1 MSVLPMRSAALK
13 YKGVNRMELVKDINI
28 AEKRVIM
35 EVRNL
40 KKHFAITKGYIKKTT
55 TLVRAVDGLNFKV
68 FEGETLGIVGESGC
82 GKSTTGQ
89 LMLGLLDATEGNIYF
104 DNKDIASLSHE
115 ELRKARRDLQVIF
128 QDPYSSL
135 NPRMQVEE
143 IIGEPLVVHKIATGK
158 KLRDEVL
165 SLMKLVGLGEHQL
178 KRYPHEFSGGQR
190 QRIGIARA
198 LALRPKVIV
207 CDEAVSALDVSIQA
221 QILNLLKKL
230 QKEMDLTYIFI
241 AHGLPVVRHISDR
254 IGVMYLGRMVE
265 LADRDEL
272 FENPL
277 HPYTQ
282 ALLDSVPIPDPKLR
296 KRHQLIEGEI
306 PNPSDPPSGC
316 HFHPRCPYATDI
328 CKTEIPEYR
337 EIVPGHSVA
346 CHHPLFNEVKMSVSE
361 SVPILSGHEI
371 S

>member
-1 MSVLPMRSAALK
+1 MAF
-13 YKGVNRMELVKDINI
+13 VKEPSTTE
-28 AEKRVIM
+28 EKVIM

-40 KKHFAITKGYIKKTT
+40 KKHFEITKGYIKKTT
-55 TLVRAVDGLNFKV
+55 SLVRAVDGLNFEV

-104 DNKDIASLSHE
+104 DNKDIATMSQE

-135 NPRMQVEE
+135 NPRMTVEE
-143 IIGEPLVVHKIATGK
+143 IIGEPLVVHKITSGA
-158 KLRDEVL
+158 KLRVEVL
-165 SLMKLVGLGEHQL
+165 ELMKLVGLGEHQL

-241 AHGLPVVRHISDR
+241 AHGLPAVRHISDR

-272 FENPL
+272 FVNPL
-277 HPYTQ
+277 HPYTH

-296 KRHQLIEGEI
+296 KTHQLIEGEI
-306 PNPSDPPSGC
+306 PNPSNPPTGC
-316 HFHPRCPYATDI
+316 HFHPRCLYATDL
-328 CKTEIPEYR
+328 CKKESPEYR
-337 EIVPGHSVA
+337 EILPRHSVA
-346 CHHPLFNEVKMSVSE
+346 CHHPLHEKATNVTAGGADGLRGQEV
-361 SVPILSGHEI
+361 H
-371 S
+371 

>member
-1 MSVLPMRSAALK
+1 VEQMK
-13 YKGVNRMELVKDINI
+13 NRRETEAK
-28 AEKRVIM
+28 VIM
-35 EVRNL
+35 EVKNL
-40 KKHFAITKGYIKKTT
+40 KKHFEITKGYIKKSTS
-55 TLVRAVDGLNFKV
+55 LVRAVDGLNFEV

-104 DNKDIASLSHE
+104 DNKDIASLSQE

-135 NPRMQVEE
+135 NPRMTVEE
-143 IIGEPLVVHKIATGK
+143 IIGEPLIVHKIASGK
-158 KLRDEVL
+158 DLRNNVL
-165 SLMKLVGLGEHQL
+165 ELMQLVGLGEHQL

-241 AHGLPVVRHISDR
+241 AHGLPAVRHISNR
-254 IGVMYLGRMVE
+254 IGVMYLGKMVE
-265 LADRDEL
+265 LAGRDEL
-272 FENPL
+272 FEKPL
-277 HPYTQ
+277 HPYTH

-296 KRHQLIEGEI
+296 KEHQLIEGEI
-306 PNPSDPPSGC
+306 PNPSNPPSGC
-316 HFHPRCPYATDI
+316 HFHPRCLFATDL
-328 CKTEIPEYR
+328 CKKDAPIYR
-337 EIVPGHSVA
+337 EILPKHFVA
-346 CHHPLFNEVKMSVSE
+346 CHHPLLDNNSSDHLVRDEL
-361 SVPILSGHEI
+361 PIGAE
-371 S
+371 